1 MGKTKQQIILEKLYH
16 FTQFYNTG
24 DYEWGEKL
32 EEIIK
37 EIEKS
42 IIEDK
47 TIGI

>member
-1 MGKTKQQIILEKLYH
+1 MGKTSQQILLGKLYEL
-16 FTQFYNTG
+16 QSNAENTWIE
-24 DYEWGEKL
+24 YKL